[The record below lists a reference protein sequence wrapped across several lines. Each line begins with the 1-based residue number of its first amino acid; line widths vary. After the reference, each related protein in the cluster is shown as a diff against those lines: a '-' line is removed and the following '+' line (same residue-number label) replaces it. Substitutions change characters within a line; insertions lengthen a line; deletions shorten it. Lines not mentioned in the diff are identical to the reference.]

1 MQINLEKYDT
11 LIFDFGGVIINIDY
25 NLSVKAFEKLGF
37 NGFDNWYS
45 QAEQHKLFDDLE
57 TGKIGAYGFYNEVR
71 RISKLD
77 LTNNQIEEAWNALLL
92 NLPEQRISILE
103 KLSQSHQL
111 FLLSNTNEIHANSFS
126 NQIENMYGWNNF
138 KNLFEKVYLSHE
150 INLRKPNL
158 DIFEFVINTHQ
169 LNTNRTLFI
178 DDSKQHIDGA
188 IEAGID
194 AYFLDV
200 KKGESILGLF

>member
-57 TGKIGAYGFYNEVR
+57 TGKIGADGFYNEVR

-77 LTNNQIEEAWNALLL
+77 ITNNQIEEAWNALLL
-92 NLPEQRISILE
+92 NLPEQIISILE

-188 IEAGID
+188 IKAGID